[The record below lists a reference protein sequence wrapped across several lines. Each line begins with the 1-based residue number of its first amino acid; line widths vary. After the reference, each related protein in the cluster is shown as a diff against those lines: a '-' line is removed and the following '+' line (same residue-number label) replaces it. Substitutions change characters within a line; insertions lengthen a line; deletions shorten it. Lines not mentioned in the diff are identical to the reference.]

1 MNYNDI
7 LTVLIA
13 VCPTVSAVVT
23 MIGGFLALVRTIK
36 EIRRQTD
43 KSVTDAISRIQ
54 QQERQIGKLLAKISS
69 IEQTLKDER
78 DNRR

>member
-23 MIGGFLALVRTIK
+23 LIGGFLALVRTIK
-36 EIRRQTD
+36 EIRKQTD

-69 IEQTLKDER
+69 IEQTLKNER